1 MLKFGDDAV
10 DVIYEHLGPHDLAMC
25 GRVCREMRPHMY
37 RLSER
42 CVRRL
47 RKLHMDNPHVRVP
60 TPGEILYQEQQEP
73 ANNKNKKVDAG
84 GGGGGEKEKE
94 ETVTIVAGNY
104 LRQFRDMLKQRV
116 MVMGGHG
123 GSNRVDMLDV
133 VVVSSKSK
141 TGGGGG
147 EEKET
152 EHRWVRCPP
161 LLHDRNYLASAW
173 LKGEVFCISK
183 GTVER
188 CDTLSKRRTLLRQHL
203 PLKDMDCVSLLDY

>member
-1 MLKFGDDAV
+1 MSSSSSASISPPTITASYSSSASSSSSSSSSSLTSFSSTYSPSNPLSWIAASKKQPTGDRAVILDADFNKFGLLKFGDDAV

-73 ANNKNKKVDAG
+73 AKKKNKKAG
-84 GGGGGEKEKE
+84 GGGGKEKE

-116 MVMGGHG
+116 MVMGGKA
-123 GSNRVDMLDV
+123 NRVDMLDV
-133 VVVSSKSK
+133 VVVSSESK
-141 TGGGGG
+141 T
-147 EEKET
+147 
-152 EHRWVRCPP
+152 
-161 LLHDRNYLASAW
+161 
-173 LKGEVFCISK
+173 
-183 GTVER
+183 
-188 CDTLSKRRTLLRQHL
+188 
-203 PLKDMDCVSLLDY
+203 